1 MAPDPRDVYNERM
14 GVTTAPVLVTEDE
27 FLSLPESNQK
37 QELVDGEVIVAPSP
51 TWWHQEV
58 LSRIVELLR
67 AWAARQDT
75 PCTIGQAPVD
85 IRFAPGRVLQPDAFV
100 LLSAVDRDHQGPLDR
115 VPELCIEVLSANR
128 MYDRITKRVI
138 YAESGV
144 TEYWIVDPAG
154 SLERWSGPGLT
165 QHESVDGML
174 ATDMLPGFELAV
186 SALFT

>member
-1 MAPDPRDVYNERM
+1 M
-14 GVTTAPVLVTEDE
+14 TAVPALVTEEE

-37 QELVDGEVIVAPSP
+37 QELVDGEVIVGPSP

-58 LSRIVELLR
+58 LSRVVAQLR
-67 AWAARQDT
+67 AWAARVDT
-75 PCTIGQAPVD
+75 PCTVGQAPVD

-100 LLSAVDRDHQGPLDR
+100 LLWEVDRGHQGPLDR
-115 VPELCIEVLSANR
+115 VPEVCIEVLSANR

-138 YAESGV
+138 SAESGV

-165 QHESVDGML
+165 RHEMVDGVL
-174 ATDMLPGFELAV
+174 EADLLPGFELEV
-186 SALFT
+186 GALFE